1 MSRRIDQC
9 ELQVQRES
17 QVLLKASASEW
28 ATVTSLS
35 DVEWTGFA
43 PAGCG
48 VDQGRV
54 IAQPDQTDP
63 ADEAGSPL
71 LDPDAPDRQWRLR
84 DSRGEVL
91 FQFLGFVDD
100 RRPRKQGYLVL
111 GISTTPELL
120 GAWSQLSEPQSVAA
134 D

>member
-1 MSRRIDQC
+1 MSRVIDHC
-9 ELQVQRES
+9 ELQVQS
-17 QVLLKASASEW
+17 TGSDDWTS
-28 ATVTSLS
+28 VTELS

-54 IAQPDQTDP
+54 IAQPSDPSDQ
-63 ADEAGSPL
+63 
-71 LDPDAPDRQWRLR
+71 LDPDAPDRLWRLV
-84 DSRGEVL
+84 DESGAPL
-91 FQFLGFVDD
+91 FSFLGYVDD
-100 RRPRKQGYLVL
+100 RRPRKRGYIIL

-120 GAWSQLSEPQSVAA
+120 GAWSELQPAVA